1 MAKRFRMLLLALDTA
16 GPDCAVALARAQSG
30 QCEIVAERSETLG
43 RGHAERLIPMIE
55 ELLTEASS
63 SFADVRRIA
72 VTTGPGS
79 FTGIRVGVAAARGL
93 ALALAIPAVGVGSLE
108 ALAFDAAKERRAGTA
123 VAALDARRG
132 EVYVL
137 AQDIASGAIVIE
149 ATALRLEGAG
159 ARLSGARTPLVLTG
173 SAAPLLARFHSGAEI
188 AGTAASP
195 HIADVAALGLGKT
208 AGKPPLPVYAR
219 GADAKPQSDKAV
231 ALL

>member
-1 MAKRFRMLLLALDTA
+1 MLLLALDTA
-16 GPDCAVALARAQSG
+16 GPDCAAALARPRSEG
-30 QCEIVAERSETLG
+30 CEIVAERSEPLG
-43 RGHAERLIPMIE
+43 RGHAERLIPMVE
-55 ELLTEASS
+55 ELLTGASS
-63 SFADVRRIA
+63 SFADVLRIA

-123 VAALDARRG
+123 VAALDAKRG

-149 ATALRLEGAG
+149 AEAMRLESAA
-159 ARLSGARTPLVLTG
+159 ARLSEVRAPLILTG
-173 SAAPLLARFHSGAEI
+173 SAAPLLARLRSGVEI

-195 HIADVAALGLGKT
+195 HIADVAALGFRKT
-208 AGKPPLPVYAR
+208 AGEPPVPIYAR
-219 GADAKPQSDKAV
+219 GADAKPQADKAV
-231 ALL
+231 ARL

>member
-1 MAKRFRMLLLALDTA
+1 MLLLALDTA
-16 GPDCAVALARAQSG
+16 GPDCAAALARPLSG
-30 QCEIVAERSETLG
+30 ECEIVAERSETLG
-43 RGHAERLIPMIE
+43 RGHAERLIPMLD

-63 SFADVRRIA
+63 SFADIRRIA

-79 FTGIRVGVAAARGL
+79 FTGIRVGIAAARGL

-123 VAALDARRG
+123 VAALDAKRG

-149 ATALRLEGAG
+149 AAALRLESA
-159 ARLSGARTPLVLTG
+159 ATRLSGVRAPLILTG
-173 SAAPLLARFHSGAEI
+173 SAAPLLARFHSGAQI

-195 HIADVAALGLGKT
+195 HIGDVATLGIRKI
-208 AGKPPLPVYAR
+208 AGEPPVPVYAR

-231 ALL
+231 ARL

>member
-1 MAKRFRMLLLALDTA
+1 MLLLALDTA
-16 GPDCAVALARAQSG
+16 GPDCAAALARAQSG
-30 QCEIVAERSETLG
+30 ECEIVAERSETLG

-63 SFADVRRIA
+63 SFADLGRIA
-72 VTTGPGS
+72 ATTGPGS

-123 VAALDARRG
+123 VAALDAKRG

-137 AQDIASGAIVIE
+137 AQDIGSGAIVIE
-149 ATALRLEGAG
+149 AAVLRLESAA
-159 ARLSGARTPLVLTG
+159 ARLSGARAPLILTG
-173 SAAPLLARFHSGAEI
+173 SAAPLLAGFQSGAEI

-195 HIADVAALGLGKT
+195 HIGDVAALGLRKI
-208 AGKPPLPVYAR
+208 AGEPPVPIYVR

-231 ALL
+231 ARL